1 LIAEL
6 QAPFQV
12 SSVAYSPGGRL
23 IAAGSTDGAAIGW
36 QAASRT
42 QLFTLRTGQP
52 VDGVDFLPDGSALVT
67 TGRGVAQLWFI
78 PSGKLRRSYRDAA
91 VATFSGGGALAIT
104 AAAGSTEARIW
115 HARADQIR
123 GVVHTASAIVA
134 AAFCARRSRV
144 AIATRAGGL
153 EIWSTNY
160 YEHVVTLHADPGIRQ
175 LRFTGDGRMLVG
187 LYEKEVRIWDTQA
200 AVPAPEAQPGAED
213 GSSLAPSV
221 WSIFGKMMAGGIA
234 VLLAGGA
241 LCAALF
247 RRRAWQAAID
257 NRLRGIPVTGASLR
271 AARAGRW
278 VARIIGALLALFF
291 VVMALGEAMPLPSHD
306 DIRQAVSF
314 AGFWLMGA
322 GLILA
327 CIWEAWGG
335 LCALA
340 GYALFVS
347 VIPLSA
353 INPWILAVAVL
364 SLLHLLCWLRL
375 RIAKAQGSP

>member
-1 LIAEL
+1 
-6 QAPFQV
+6 
-12 SSVAYSPGGRL
+12 
-23 IAAGSTDGAAIGW
+23 
-36 QAASRT
+36 
-42 QLFTLRTGQP
+42 
-52 VDGVDFLPDGSALVT
+52 
-67 TGRGVAQLWFI
+67 
-78 PSGKLRRSYRDAA
+78 
-91 VATFSGGGALAIT
+91 
-104 AAAGSTEARIW
+104 
-115 HARADQIR
+115 
-123 GVVHTASAIVA
+123 
-134 AAFCARRSRV
+134 V

-153 EIWSTNY
+153 EIWSTSY
-160 YEHVVTLHADPGIRQ
+160 YEHLVTLHADPGIRQ

-200 AVPAPEAQPGAED
+200 AAPPPEAPPGAEE

-221 WSIFGKMMAGGIA
+221 WSIFRKMLAGGIA

-247 RRRAWQAAID
+247 RRRAWQVAID

-278 VARIIGALLALFF
+278 VARIIGALLALLF
-291 VVMALGEAMPLPSHD
+291 VVMALGEGMPLPSHD

-327 CIWEAWGG
+327 WIWEAWGG

-364 SLLHLLCWLRL
+364 SLLHLLCRLRL
-375 RIAKAQGSP
+375 RIENARASP

>member
-1 LIAEL
+1 
-6 QAPFQV
+6 
-12 SSVAYSPGGRL
+12 
-23 IAAGSTDGAAIGW
+23 
-36 QAASRT
+36 
-42 QLFTLRTGQP
+42 
-52 VDGVDFLPDGSALVT
+52 
-67 TGRGVAQLWFI
+67 
-78 PSGKLRRSYRDAA
+78 
-91 VATFSGGGALAIT
+91 
-104 AAAGSTEARIW
+104 
-115 HARADQIR
+115 
-123 GVVHTASAIVA
+123 
-134 AAFCARRSRV
+134 
-144 AIATRAGGL
+144 
-153 EIWSTNY
+153 
-160 YEHVVTLHADPGIRQ
+160 
-175 LRFTGDGRMLVG
+175 
-187 LYEKEVRIWDTQA
+187 
-200 AVPAPEAQPGAED
+200 
-213 GSSLAPSV
+213 
-221 WSIFGKMMAGGIA
+221 
-234 VLLAGGA
+234 

-278 VARIIGALLALFF
+278 VARIIGALLALFY
-291 VVMALGEAMPLPSHD
+291 VVMALGEGMPLPSHD

-335 LCALA
+335 VCSLA